1 MFFSSWALE
10 KHRNSAPNN
19 IKKANAENTQQNV
32 TIIWMNDFC
41 FNPKTK
47 IIEMLSQPS
56 TLKYLRLSLIF
67 EYLHILPQHSGV
79 EALGWQRLE
88 N

>member
-1 MFFSSWALE
+1 M
-10 KHRNSAPNN
+10 
-19 IKKANAENTQQNV
+19 ENTQQNV
-32 TIIWMNDFC
+32 PIIWMNDFC
-41 FNPKTK
+41 FNSKTK
-47 IIEMLSQPS
+47 IIEMLSQSS

-67 EYLHILPQHSGV
+67 EYLHILQQPRGV

>member
-1 MFFSSWALE
+1 MIHKGFTNIVKVL
-10 KHRNSAPNN
+10 RGGVSAPIGN
-19 IKKANAENTQQNV
+19 
-32 TIIWMNDFC
+32 
-41 FNPKTK
+41 
-47 IIEMLSQPS
+47 
-56 TLKYLRLSLIF
+56 Y

>member
-1 MFFSSWALE
+1 M
-10 KHRNSAPNN
+10 
-19 IKKANAENTQQNV
+19 ENTQQNV
-32 TIIWMNDFC
+32 PIIWMNDFC

-79 EALGWQRLE
+79 EPWDGNDTKIKDNRKYFNHKASTTFQ
-88 N
+88 

>member
-1 MFFSSWALE
+1 MCCWYCKQL
-10 KHRNSAPNN
+10 
-19 IKKANAENTQQNV
+19 KKAITNSVKVFRGEVSEQIGN
-32 TIIWMNDFC
+32 
-41 FNPKTK
+41 
-47 IIEMLSQPS
+47 
-56 TLKYLRLSLIF
+56 Y

>member
-1 MFFSSWALE
+1 
-10 KHRNSAPNN
+10 
-19 IKKANAENTQQNV
+19 
-32 TIIWMNDFC
+32 MNDFC
-41 FNPKTK
+41 FNSKTK
-47 IIEMLSQPS
+47 IIEMLSQSS

-88 N
+88 KLRIIADILISEPLATFQ